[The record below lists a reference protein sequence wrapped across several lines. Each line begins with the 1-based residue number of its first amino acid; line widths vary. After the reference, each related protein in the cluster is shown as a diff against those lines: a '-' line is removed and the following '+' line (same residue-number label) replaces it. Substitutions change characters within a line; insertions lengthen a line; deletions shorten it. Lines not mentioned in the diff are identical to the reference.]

1 MSRVVDAYTTC
12 NGKYAED
19 QPRGLKS
26 GTPRTRFF
34 ALFQVAFS
42 LPIGFSASLEGSV
55 IEMNPAALAA
65 EDSALR
71 LKLSELNHAIT
82 FEKKNP

>member
-1 MSRVVDAYTTC
+1 MRILRVTESMWKT
-12 NGKYAED
+12 KRQRLEE
-19 QPRGLKS
+19 R
-26 GTPRTRFF
+26 TPRTRFF

-65 EDSALR
+65 EDSAVS
-71 LKLSELNHAIT
+71 LKA
-82 FEKKNP
+82 